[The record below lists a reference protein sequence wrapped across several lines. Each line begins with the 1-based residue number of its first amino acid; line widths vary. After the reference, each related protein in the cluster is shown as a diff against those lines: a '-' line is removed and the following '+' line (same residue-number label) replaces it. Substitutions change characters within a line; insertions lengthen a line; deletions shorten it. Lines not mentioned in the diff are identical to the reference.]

1 MTQRAVIIGAGAG
14 GLAAAIRLAAA
25 GWAVTVLE
33 KDAAPGGK
41 MRQTPSA
48 AGPVDAG
55 PTVFTMRFVFEEL
68 FDAAGRDFAA
78 CVGLQPLETL
88 ARHHWRGSDVFDLPA
103 DPEAATEAVGLFAGA
118 ASARGFARFLN
129 DSAAIYR
136 TLLAPFMTAQRPGP
150 LQLAARAGFA
160 LAATRP
166 FDTLWDAL
174 GGYFPDPR
182 LRQLFARY
190 ATYCGASPFAAP
202 ATLMLIA
209 HVEQAGVW
217 RVTGGMHALAQAMA
231 QAAQGCGAEI
241 RYSCAAREIEVTNAR
256 ASAVITADGERV
268 RADAIV
274 FNGDASA
281 LASGL
286 VGAAAGLASGLKPA
300 AIRSLSALTWT
311 GAARAEGFDLHH
323 HTVFFGAAYRDEF
336 RRIFTD
342 RALPDDPTIYVCA
355 QDRPHTDHPEAE
367 RLLIL
372 VNAPPCADSHPLS
385 PAEIEQCQ
393 SRTFTRLTQAGLR
406 LSPARQWTRT
416 TPADFHGLFPGTGG
430 AIYGAANHGPWA
442 AFQRPAARTK
452 LPGLYLAGGSSH
464 PSAGAPMAALSG
476 GLAAQAILADCA
488 STQRSR
494 PAAISGATST
504 PSAPTAAT
512 P

>member
-1 MTQRAVIIGAGAG
+1 VTQRAVIIGAGAG

-33 KDAAPGGK
+33 KEAAPGGK

-68 FDAAGRDFAA
+68 FAAAGRDFAA
-78 CVGLQPLETL
+78 CVSLQPLETL
-88 ARHHWRGSDVFDLPA
+88 ARHHWRGSDLFDLPA
-103 DPEAATEAVGLFAGA
+103 DPNKAIAAVGQFAGA
-118 ASARGFARFLN
+118 ASARGFARFLK
-129 DSAAIYR
+129 DSAAIYGA
-136 TLLAPFMTAQRPGP
+136 LLAPFMTAQRPGP
-150 LQLAARAGFA
+150 LQLVARAGPA

-166 FDTLWDAL
+166 FETLWNTL

-217 RVTGGMHALAQAMA
+217 RVDGGMHALAQAMA
-231 QAAQGCGAEI
+231 KAAQGCGADI
-241 RYSCAAREIEVTNAR
+241 RYGCAVRDIEVTHAR
-256 ASAVITADGERV
+256 ASGVITRDGERIGAHAV
-268 RADAIV
+268 V
-274 FNGDASA
+274 YNGDAGA
-281 LASGL
+281 LASG
-286 VGAAAGLASGLKPA
+286 VMGAPAAATSGVKPA
-300 AIRSLSALTWT
+300 AVRSLSALTWT
-311 GAARAEGFDLHH
+311 GAAQAGGFDLHH

-342 RALPDDPTIYVCA
+342 RALPIDPTIYICA
-355 QDRPHTDHPEAE
+355 QDRPHTDHPDTE

-372 VNAPPCADSHPLS
+372 VNAPPFADSRPLS

-406 LSPARQWTRT
+406 LSPAGQWTRT
-416 TPADFHGLFPGTGG
+416 TPADFHRLFPGTGG

-442 AFQRPAARTK
+442 AFQRPAARTR
-452 LPGLYLAGGSSH
+452 LPGLYLAGGSIH
-464 PSAGAPMAALSG
+464 PSAGAPMATISG
-476 GLAAQAILADCA
+476 GLAAQAILADFA
-488 STQRSR
+488 STPRSR
-494 PAAISGATST
+494 RAAISGATST
-504 PSAPTAAT
+504 P
-512 P
+512 